1 MPRKAALLVV
11 LVSAFAGCGGDD
23 DDQAERAKTSP
34 SGGKSSAVRNVTA
47 QVDGR
52 TISGHCRGVQKDEPA
67 VVLESGIGS
76 DQGQLW
82 SVEQHLAKRTVVCA
96 YDRAGVGKSDPPA
109 KTPRPVDEVVAD
121 LDAFIAAAK
130 VEPPY
135 FLVGQSAGATIVF
148 MDAQAHPDTVA
159 GFVSMN
165 PVPPSKTFVAAA
177 KKVETKPEFQDEL
190 AFYRGENEESISFST
205 SERML
210 TDPLPPAMPY
220 AVMFDEDCGG
230 ATDFCGRILPPLT
243 ANMKL
248 LAGVG
253 EGGRFVRAKGAGHD
267 IYSTNPEL
275 VRQTIDDVL
284 KDVGGG

>member
-1 MPRKAALLVV
+1 MV

-23 DDQAERAKTSP
+23 DDQAERAKTSA
-34 SGGKSSAVRNVTA
+34 SGGESSAVRDVTA
-47 QVDGR
+47 EVGGR
-52 TISGHCRGVQKDEPA
+52 TLNGHCRGVQKNGPA

-96 YDRAGVGKSDPPA
+96 YDRAGVGESDPPP
-109 KTPRPVDEVVAD
+109 KMPRSLAEVVAD
-121 LDAFIAAAK
+121 LDDFITAAEL
-130 VEPPY
+130 EPPY

-165 PVPPSKTFVAAA
+165 PVPPSKTFIAAA
-177 KKVETKPEFQDEL
+177 HRVETKSEFEEEL
-190 AFYRGENEESISFST
+190 AFYRGENEESIAFST

-220 AVMFDEDCGG
+220 AVMFDENCGG

-243 ANMKL
+243 ASMKL

-275 VRQTIDDVL
+275 VRSTIDDVL